1 MRAALGKVKVIKELV
16 GSHLVFSFSV
26 FFLFLKIKNPQ
37 LPIRLKSVANADCP
51 FYSTQSV
58 YAMDLT

>member
-16 GSHLVFSFSV
+16 EIHLVFSFSV
-26 FFLFLKIKNPQ
+26 FYLKIKSPQ

-58 YAMDLT
+58 YALDIT